1 MLALMSDFDFTEI
14 NLDDERRRRAAQR
27 EGQGRPADGVPLIAG
42 GGTVAVLPHEFPLG
56 ALAPLRDLDEEI
68 TIVLRAV
75 MQAWRAGAQNAGA
88 TLDAASLIVDMLAV
102 NPRLPTSLLDV
113 LSRIGTDV
121 IGADG
126 FARLMAAELSREDY
140 GFMLGKVMG
149 FYGLSLGESSV
160 PSGTATEGT
169 GDPSSL
175 TSSGSTTD
183 STPDASGEPPETPT
197 SSESAAS

>member
-1 MLALMSDFDFTEI
+1 MLTAMSDFDFTSI
-14 NLDDERRRRAAQR
+14 DIDDERRRRAAAR
-27 EGQGRPADGVPLIAG
+27 EGQGRPSEGVPIKAG
-42 GGTVAVLPHEFPLG
+42 GGVAATLPHEFPLG

-68 TIVLRAV
+68 TIVLRAI
-75 MQAWRAGAQNAGA
+75 MQAWRAGAANTGV

-113 LSRIGTDV
+113 LTRISVNVVGQE
-121 IGADG
+121 G
-126 FARLMAAELSREDY
+126 FDRLMAANLSREDY

-169 GDPSSL
+169 GEPSSL
-175 TSSGSTTD
+175 TSPASTTD
-183 STPDASGEPPETPT
+183 STPAVSGDTPTTPT
-197 SSESAAS
+197 SSEPGAS